1 MLNFDIILMVNYLNI
16 LVISLLCL
24 IYSLPLYSMPM
35 INSPSQL
42 ATNPGQSGVHCVM
55 LINPNIS
62 SNSNAY
68 LVHNAFKSLRKRY
81 PELVI
86 RFLFKNSGISSTEL
100 HRYLKELYKIDIV
113 DDAHARAD
121 LISESGYD
129 SLSTSALSELLVYQD
144 DFLTYRTPLKFIDP
158 DKVQIYSKYKY
169 EVEKPVVVSNEFI
182 QTNLNQ
188 FWSFDSNTV
197 LHLADAGNRLGILN
211 LNTGKYSKI
220 FELNK
225 IDRSKLYDKF
235 ILPINKNDLSY
246 NHKDEE
252 WFLETNRPSVLIY
265 NASIDINKKNIY
277 LVTGLHYKE
286 QIVDPKA
293 NQVKRYGLS
302 KDDEIVNY
310 YLFLIQLDFDLNIVN
325 EVYIHDYM
333 GTFQNDKIDIMAYP
347 ESYFEIK
354 DSSMY
359 AINDVTVEP
368 GYSSKLIKDK
378 MFSKYEFQGNELKWS
393 SFTGGYPF
401 QDLDKRSNL
410 SLNTIY
416 AGSSD
421 NRKFLLN
428 SYSFIFDPIT
438 QDKKVDIV
446 QYLRSK
452 GYVFKKNENLT
463 ITDQFNANDLHIW
476 VKGISATAMDNKYY
490 FLLRIEESCILFVIS
505 HEWQIEDHLILPI
518 HSLFDSN
525 MFFANNVV
533 CEFAFNQEL
542 DGFEIKKYRISKR

>member
-1 MLNFDIILMVNYLNI
+1 MVRCINMLVL
-16 LVISLLCL
+16 SLLCL
-24 IYSLPLYSMPM
+24 IYSLPLYSIPM
-35 INSPSQL
+35 INNPSQL
-42 ATNPGQSGVHCVM
+42 VANPDYSGVHCVM
-55 LINPNIS
+55 LINPNVS

-81 PELVI
+81 PELSI

-113 DDAHARAD
+113 HDANASAD
-121 LISESGYD
+121 LISEAGYD
-129 SLSTSALSELLVYQD
+129 SLSTSVLSELLVYQD

-169 EVEKPVVVSNEFI
+169 EIEQPVAISNDFI

-211 LNTGKYSKI
+211 LNTAKYSQV

-235 ILPINKNDLSY
+235 ILPINKNVLSY

-265 NASIDINKKNIY
+265 NASIDIDKKQIY

-310 YLFLIQLDFDLNIVN
+310 YLFLIQLDFDFNVIN
-325 EVYIHDYM
+325 EIYIHEYA

-347 ESYFEIK
+347 EMYFEVR
-354 DSSMY
+354 DSIMY
-359 AINDVTVEP
+359 TINDVTVEA
-368 GYSSKLIKDK
+368 GYSLKQIKDK
-378 MFSKYEFQGNELKWS
+378 MFSKYELKGNEFKWLE
-393 SFTGGYPF
+393 FAGGYTF

-410 SLNTIY
+410 SLNVIY
-416 AGSSD
+416 SGNAE
-421 NRKFLLN
+421 NRAFLIN
-428 SYSFIFDPIT
+428 SYPFIFNALT
-438 QDKKVDIV
+438 QEKKVDII
-446 QYLRSK
+446 QYLKSK
-452 GYVFKKNENLT
+452 GYIFKKNENLT
-463 ITDQFNANDLHIW
+463 ITDQFNAKDLHIW
-476 VKGISATAMDNKYY
+476 VQGISATTWNNNYY
-490 FLLRIEESCILFVIS
+490 FLLRIEDSCILFVIS
-505 HEWQIEDHLILPI
+505 NEWKILNHIVLPI
-518 HSLFDSN
+518 HSSFDSN
-525 MFFANNVV
+525 IFFSDDVV
-533 CEFAFNQEL
+533 CEFVFNQEL